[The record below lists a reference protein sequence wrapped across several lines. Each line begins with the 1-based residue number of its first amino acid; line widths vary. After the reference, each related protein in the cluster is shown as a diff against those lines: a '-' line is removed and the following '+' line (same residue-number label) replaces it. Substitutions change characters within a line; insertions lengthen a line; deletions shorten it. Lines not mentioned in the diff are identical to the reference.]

1 MKRIALT
8 FSLLLGTFLM
18 NAQTAPSGPSPV
30 TLRSLRDQ
38 HRALLIFTP
47 DTNAQFLHQ
56 IRELAA
62 NANDLRERDL
72 VVIPILS
79 HEDNK
84 PWGVTFRLDT
94 IATLSA
100 SEQAAARKRFHIAP
114 DAFTVI
120 LIGKDGGE
128 KLRSSSPVSLD
139 KLLSTIDAMPMRQDE
154 MRQRKP

>member
-8 FSLLLGTFLM
+8 LTLLLGTSLM
-18 NAQTAPSGPSPV
+18 SAQNAHAGPSPV

-38 HRALLIFTP
+38 HRALLIFTSG
-47 DTNAQFLHQ
+47 TNAQFLNQ
-56 IRELAA
+56 ISALAA

-72 VVIPILS
+72 VLIPILS

-84 PWGVTFRLDT
+84 PWRETFRLDT
-94 IATLSA
+94 IVTLSA
-100 SEQAAARKRFHIAP
+100 PEQAAARRRFHIAP
-114 DAFTVI
+114 SAFTVI

-139 KLLSTIDAMPMRQDE
+139 RLLSTIDAMPMRQDE
-154 MRQRKP
+154 MRQRKR